1 MPRFF
6 LHVRE
11 AAGLIDDPDGTVLHD
26 LRAACAEAAA
36 AAREIAAERL
46 RAGKPLT
53 ARHIE
58 IRDGAGHLLAT
69 VPFPR
74 VSPPP

>member
-6 LHVRE
+6 LHVRDAE
-11 AAGLIDDPDGTVLHD
+11 GLVEDPDGSLVPD
-26 LRAACAEAAA
+26 LGAACAEAAEA
-36 AAREIAAERL
+36 CEIAAERL
-46 RAGKPLT
+46 RTGKPLT
-53 ARHIE
+53 ALRIE